1 MSTPI
6 SRSRRIAGAIT
17 VSALAV
23 GGTLAA
29 GALSPATAV
38 APIPTGSVTGTVVG
52 PTGAALAGADVQL
65 VGDTDLD
72 GSYDDFDRYMSAGI
86 NGDYNFN
93 RLRPGNYKVGFG
105 ASGFVT
111 EYYADAASL
120 VTATPI
126 AVAAATVAL
135 PAASLAA
142 AAPTTVVD
150 ANTEITGVVTDAGT
164 AKPLADAYV
173 SARNAITG
181 AELDWAFTDSAGRYA
196 LDGLDATAPVKL
208 RFSRSGNGAQLGY
221 RVVWSGGA
229 KTAAT
234 AAPVTVT
241 PGTPVTVS
249 SALTGYAGISGKVL
263 NPAGVAPYSG
273 EVAVYDADT
282 NYVDSASIRP
292 DGTYYLGDL
301 DPGAEYRVVF
311 GGGFDYPGNDEDAD
325 PAYYYDVWYQDGN
338 SFASATPLTAGAAG
352 TFTPNIDAKLRDT
365 LVALEKP
372 SIKGAAV
379 IGKTLTADKGRW
391 NRNGNSTF
399 SYEWLRNATVVSTAS
414 TYTLT
419 AADGGQPITLRVT
432 NTNLDYDVQ
441 KSVTVATAPV
451 VAKYASAVSG
461 KAKKV
466 KKGKKAG
473 SAQVTISVKTGGQ
486 ATAKTTG
493 TVKVTE
499 GKKKVATVKIKK
511 GKGTFLVS
519 KPGKHRYTLTYSG
532 NASTLADT
540 GKVTVTV
547 KKSKKK

>member
-1 MSTPI
+1 MSTRI
-6 SRSRRIAGAIT
+6 SRSRRIAGAVT
-17 VSALAV
+17 VSALAI

-52 PTGAALAGADVQL
+52 PTGVVIAGADVQI

-72 GSYDDFDRYMSAGI
+72 GSYDDVDRYMSTGI

-93 RLRPGNYKVGFG
+93 RLRPGNYKVAFW
-105 ASGFVT
+105 APGFVN
-111 EYYADAASL
+111 EFYADADSPATASP
-120 VTATPI
+120 V
-126 AVAAATVAL
+126 AVAAGTVAL
-135 PAASLAA
+135 GVASLAA
-142 AAPTTVVD
+142 AAPTAVVG

-164 AKPLADAYV
+164 TKPLAVAYV
-173 SARNAITG
+173 SAYNAITG
-181 AELDWAFTDSAGRYA
+181 AELDGALTDSAGRYV

-208 RFSRSGNGAQLGY
+208 RFSRSGGGARLGY
-221 RVVWSGGA
+221 RALWSGGA
-229 KTAAT
+229 KSQAT
-234 AAPVTVT
+234 ATPVTVT

-249 SALTGYAGISGKVL
+249 SALTAYAGISGKVL

-282 NYVDSASIRP
+282 HYVDSTGIRP

-311 GGGFDYPGNDEDAD
+311 GGGLDYPGNDENAD

-338 SFASATPLTAGAAG
+338 SFASATPLTAGASG
-352 TFTPNIDAKLRDT
+352 TFTPNIDANLRDT
-365 LVALEKP
+365 LVVLEKP
-372 SIKGAAV
+372 SIKGAAL

-399 SYEWLRNATVVSTAS
+399 GYEWLRNATVVGTAS

-419 AADGGQPITLRVT
+419 AADAGEHITLRVT
-432 NTNLDYDVQ
+432 NTNLDNDVQ
-441 KSVTVATAPV
+441 KSVAVATAPV
-451 VAKYASAVSG
+451 VAKYSSVV
-461 KAKKV
+461 KAKAKSV

-473 SAQVTISVKTGGQ
+473 STQVTISVKAGAQ
-486 ATAKTTG
+486 AAAKTTG
-493 TVKVTE
+493 TVKVTD

-511 GKGTFLVS
+511 GKGAFVVS
-519 KPGKHRYTLTYSG
+519 KVGKHHYKLTYSG
-532 NASTLADT
+532 NGSTVSDT

-547 KKSKKK
+547 KKSKKR